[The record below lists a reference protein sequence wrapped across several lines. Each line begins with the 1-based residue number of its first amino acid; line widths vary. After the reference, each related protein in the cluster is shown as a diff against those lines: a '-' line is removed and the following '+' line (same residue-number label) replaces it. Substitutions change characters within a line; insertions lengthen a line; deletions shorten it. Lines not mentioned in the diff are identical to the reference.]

1 MEISYLEEQVKQ
13 LKKREK
19 EKDAEIEQLRKYVQ
33 TLTLERDTL
42 EAKVAALTQGQIED

>member
-1 MEISYLEEQVKQ
+1 MEISNLEEEVKQ
-13 LKKREK
+13 LKKSEK

-42 EAKVAALTQGQIED
+42 EAKVAALTEGQIED